1 MAIIFSRKCELGIQ
15 AVLYLASVD
24 GRAVIP
30 SEEIASELKIP
41 KEFISKIL
49 QELTASG
56 IVSSKKGKMGG
67 FSLAKKPNKIHILDI
82 VLAIDGS
89 DVFSKCV
96 LGFPNCSDET
106 PCPMH
111 NTWSQLIDETFKML
125 NEETID
131 QFKNKVLR
139 KIESLK

>member
-15 AVLYLASVD
+15 AVLYLASAE
-24 GRAVIP
+24 GRDVIS

-56 IVSSKKGKMGG
+56 IIASKKGKKGG
-67 FSLAKKPNKIHILDI
+67 FSLAKNPNKIHLLDI
-82 VLAIDGS
+82 VLALDGS
-89 DVFSKCV
+89 DIFSKCV
-96 LGFPNCSDET
+96 LGFSQCSSET

-111 NTWSQLIDETFKML
+111 STWSQLIDETFKML
-125 NEETID
+125 NEETINTY
-131 QFKNKVLR
+131 KNKVLR

>member
-24 GRAVIP
+24 GRVVIP

>member
-15 AVLYLASVD
+15 AVLYLSSVE
-24 GRAVIP
+24 GRVVIS
-30 SEEIASELKIP
+30 SEEIAHELKIP

-49 QELTASG
+49 QELTSSG

-67 FSLAKKPNKIHILDI
+67 FSLAKNPNKIHLLDI

-89 DVFSKCV
+89 EVFLKCV
-96 LGFPNCSDET
+96 LGFPNCSNET

-111 NTWSQLIDETFKML
+111 NIWSQLIDETFKML

-131 QFKNKVLR
+131 QFKHKVLR

>member
-15 AVLYLASVD
+15 AVLYLSSVE
-24 GRAVIP
+24 RREVIP
-30 SEEIASELKIP
+30 AEEIANELKIP

-56 IVSSKKGKMGG
+56 IVASKKGKSGG
-67 FSLAKKPNKIHILDI
+67 FSLAKSPNKIHLLDI

-89 DVFSKCV
+89 DIFSKCV
-96 LGFPNCSDET
+96 LGFSNCSSEA

-131 QFKNKVLR
+131 NYKNKILR
-139 KIESLK
+139 KIDSLK

>member
-15 AVLYLASVD
+15 AVLYLSSNE
-24 GRAVIP
+24 GRDVI
-30 SEEIASELKIP
+30 SSDEIAHELKIP
-41 KEFISKIL
+41 KEFVSKIL

-67 FSLAKKPNKIHILDI
+67 FSLAKKPNKIHLLDI

-96 LGFPNCSDET
+96 LGFPHCSSET

-111 NTWSQLIDETFKML
+111 KTWSQLIDETFKML

-131 QFKNKVLR
+131 NYTHKVLQ
-139 KIESLK
+139 KIKSLK

>member
-15 AVLYLASVD
+15 AILYLSSVEGKD
-24 GRAVIP
+24 IVPA
-30 SEEIASELKIP
+30 EEIASELKIP

-67 FSLAKKPNKIHILDI
+67 FSLAKNPNKIHLLDI

-89 DVFSKCV
+89 EMFSKCV
-96 LGFPNCSDET
+96 LGFPNCSNET

-131 QFKNKVLR
+131 NYKNKVLR
-139 KIESLK
+139 KIGSLK

>member
-15 AVLYLASVD
+15 AVLYLSSVE
-24 GRAVIP
+24 GRNVIP
-30 SEEIASELKIP
+30 SEEIARELKIP

-49 QELTASG
+49 QELTSSG

-67 FSLAKKPNKIHILDI
+67 FSLAKNPNKIHLLDI

-89 DVFSKCV
+89 EIFSKCV
-96 LGFPNCSDET
+96 LGFPNCSSET

-131 QFKNKVLR
+131 QFKHKTLR

>member
-15 AVLYLASVD
+15 AVLYLASD
-24 GRAVIP
+24 SRKDVI
-30 SEEIASELKIP
+30 SAEEIAQVLKIP

-56 IVSSKKGKMGG
+56 IIASKKGKMGG
-67 FSLAKKPNKIHILDI
+67 FSLAKKANKIHLLDI
-82 VLAIDGS
+82 VLALDGS
-89 DVFSKCV
+89 DMFSKCV
-96 LGFPNCSDET
+96 LGFPNCSSVT

-111 NTWSQLIDETFKML
+111 ATWSQLIDQTFKML
-125 NEETID
+125 SEQTID
-131 QFKNKVLR
+131 NYKNKVLR

>member
-1 MAIIFSRKCELGIQ
+1 MAIIFSRKCELGNQ

>member
-15 AVLYLASVD
+15 AVLYLASVE
-24 GRAVIP
+24 GKEVIP
-30 SEEIASELKIP
+30 SEEIADELKIP

-49 QELTASG
+49 QELTSSG
-56 IVSSKKGKMGG
+56 IVASKKGKMGG
-67 FSLAKKPNKIHILDI
+67 FLLAKNPNKIHLLDI

-96 LGFPNCSDET
+96 LGFPKCSSES

-131 QFKNKVLR
+131 NYKNKVLR
-139 KIESLK
+139 KINSLK

>member
-15 AVLYLASVD
+15 AVLYLSSVE
-24 GRAVIP
+24 GKEIVSA
-30 SEEIASELKIP
+30 EEIANELKIP

-49 QELTASG
+49 QELTSSG

-67 FSLAKKPNKIHILDI
+67 FSLAKNPDKIHLLDI

-89 DVFSKCV
+89 EIFSKCV
-96 LGFPNCSDET
+96 LGFPHCSSET

-111 NTWSQLIDETFKML
+111 NSWSQLIDETFKML
-125 NEETID
+125 NDETID
-131 QFKNKVLR
+131 RYKNKVLR

>member
-15 AVLYLASVD
+15 AVLYLASAE
-24 GRAVIP
+24 GRDIIS
-30 SEEIASELKIP
+30 SEEIANELKIP

-49 QELTASG
+49 QELTASR
-56 IVSSKKGKMGG
+56 IIASKKGKMGG
-67 FSLAKKPNKIHILDI
+67 FSLAKNPNKIHLLDI

-89 DVFSKCV
+89 DIFSKCV
-96 LGFPNCSDET
+96 LGFPHCSSET

-111 NTWSQLIDETFKML
+111 ATWSQLIDETFKML
-125 NEETID
+125 SEETID
-131 QFKNKVLR
+131 NYKNKVLR